1 MSNSNSNSFRV
12 RSGRQIASDR
22 ETALAIARR
31 EHDEYME
38 VKGELKRCTKCSSMM
53 HPVVSKKGFKYWQC
67 KADLSHKLAFIDITK
82 PTKPC
87 PKCYEK
93 MSLKKGQW
101 GNYWQCGNFTAC
113 HHSESPTPAEKSK
126 IEGMEAGNE

>member
-1 MSNSNSNSFRV
+1 MSHFDGKLSA
-12 RSGRQIASDR
+12 RQIAYER
-22 ETALAIARR
+22 ELRSVQMQR

-38 VKGELKRCTKCSSMM
+38 AKGELKRCTKCNSMM
-53 HPVVSKKGFKYWQC
+53 HPKTSQKGFKYWQC
-67 KADLSHKLAFIDITK
+67 SAVFGHKLAFIDITK

-87 PKCYEK
+87 PKCHET

-113 HHSESPTPAEKSK
+113 HHSESLTPADKSK